1 MHLDLR
7 NDDFPHGL
15 AVEASA
21 GTGKTYSVAAIVTI
35 EIAEREDLRIGKI
48 LITTFTRNAAA
59 ELRDRVRKRL
69 VETAATLRQK
79 ADPGDDKVVA
89 RLLKGPDDE
98 RLDDDE
104 IAHRVRRLERA
115 IVEFDTATITTIHG
129 VCSRVL
135 RMAGMEAASISDTDE
150 TERIVAEAVNDLVV
164 SQSSTVHRWR
174 ETAIRPIVE
183 ALRQDPHVVPT
194 IDPSLSNNDRR
205 LLVALQQELAH
216 CVRRI
221 QRAMTAAPSY
231 NDLLRIACDLVK
243 SESRADL
250 LATLEDQFRLAIVDE
265 AQDTDRQQWEFFER
279 LFPREDGKDGK
290 NGRRLISVGDPKQ
303 AIYGFRGADVRAY
316 VEHVQADGTTHRSLA
331 VNFRSDQPVLDSL
344 NDAFHDKTFG
354 AGITYQ
360 RVDAEERHAVAR
372 IQGMPGSVEFIDL
385 GIAGNQGALAK
396 PVLGKVIELLDDAR
410 LADKASPAG
419 SGRPLDPKD
428 ICILVRSGGV
438 GQLVQQALGRAGI
451 PAVTAGTA
459 SVMASSM
466 AFDIRSLLE
475 AMERPSDLGRVRR
488 AAATVFFGHSLADVG
503 ALSDETSR
511 EIQDVQDK
519 LLEFSAILS
528 KKGVAALGATIEADE
543 AVMTRI
549 AQGRHG
555 ERNVT
560 DFLHVI
566 EVLDSAGP
574 GKGCS
579 AERALAIFSRLA
591 TMDQK
596 HDLVAR
602 RVESDADAV
611 KIYTIH
617 AAKGLEFPCVIVA
630 DLWKE
635 SDGRREKRPAV
646 FYDDDGVRKL
656 DLSFALGKE
665 WAHARRREREAQ
677 IEESKR
683 LIYVAATRA
692 RHYLGVLVGRG
703 KPSKKEPA
711 QPSILEETLT
721 LPDRMTRPHGRMAL
735 RRNLAKDT
743 TDGGPLTLATPP
755 KVERTFRRVSFTGI
769 TAARGHARDR
779 AFDPE
784 GGGYDEADMAGGIS
798 LPALPEAAAVGRGVI
813 DLPAGLAVGRVIHEI
828 FEHVD
833 PTVKPLD
840 DEVRRVVEAR
850 ATTGRL
856 KERHADLIKVVTD
869 TLATPLGGPFGQ
881 LSLGAI
887 PPEDRLSEVTFEM
900 GLASLVEGVQ
910 ANAIGRL
917 LQDTLAKTDSLH
929 DYATLLARP
938 AFDVPVGGLLTGS
951 IDALLRLPES
961 TPDRPRLLIADY
973 KSNKL
978 HKNDMPDPLRA
989 YAPDRLVPAMAEH
1002 HYPLQALLYGTAVY
1016 RMLRWRLPDV
1026 DPDECI
1032 VGVAYAFIRGM
1043 TGPSTPIDEQ
1053 GHRYG
1058 VFAWQAPPGLW
1069 KNLSDLLVTPQPA
1082 GAGR

>member
-1 MHLDLR
+1 MPLTPLDLR

-15 AVEASA
+15 VVEASA

-35 EIAEREDLRIGKI
+35 ELAERDDLRIGNI

-59 ELRDRVRKRL
+59 ELRDRVRRRL
-69 VETAATLRQK
+69 AETADALRRR
-79 ADPGDDKVVA
+79 ADPGNDTVVA
-89 RLLKGPDDE
+89 RLQVGSDA
-98 RLDDDE
+98 E
-104 IAHRVRRLERA
+104 IAARIRRLERA

-135 RMAGMEAASISDTDE
+135 RMAGMEAGSISDTDE
-150 TERIVAEAVNDLVV
+150 TERIVTEAVNDLVV
-164 SQSSTVHRWR
+164 SQSTTVHRWQ
-174 ETAIRPIVE
+174 ETAIRPVIE

-194 IDPSLSNNDRR
+194 IDPNLPDTDRH
-205 LLVALQQELAH
+205 LLEALQPELTR
-216 CVRRI
+216 CLTRI

-231 NDLLRIACDLVK
+231 NDLLRIACGLVR

-250 LATLEDQFRLAIVDE
+250 VATLKDQFRLAIVDE

-279 LFPREDGKDGK
+279 LFPREDGQA
-290 NGRRLISVGDPKQ
+290 GRRLISVGDPKQ

-316 VEHVQADGTTHRSLA
+316 VKHVQQDGTRQRSLA
-331 VNFRSDQPVLDSL
+331 VNFRSDKPVLDIL
-344 NDAFHDKTFG
+344 NDAFRDRTFG

-360 RVDAEERHAVAR
+360 HVAAEERHATAR
-372 IQGMPGSVEFIDL
+372 ILGMSGSVEFIDL

-410 LADKASPAG
+410 LAETPDPAAPD
-419 SGRPLDPKD
+419 RALTPKD
-428 ICILVRSGGV
+428 ICVLVRFGSV

-488 AAATVFFGHSLADVG
+488 AAATVFFGHSLAEVG
-503 ALSDETSR
+503 ALCDETSE
-511 EIQDVQDK
+511 EIQGVQDK

-528 KKGVAALGATIEADE
+528 KKGIAALGSTIEADG

-549 AQGRHG
+549 AQGRRHG

-566 EVLDSAGP
+566 EVMDSAGP

-596 HDLVAR
+596 HELVAR

-611 KIYTIH
+611 RIYTIH

-635 SDGRREKRPAV
+635 PNGHGDKKPAV

-656 DLSFALGKE
+656 DLSFALEKE
-665 WAHARRREREAQ
+665 WAHAKLRKKAGD
-677 IEESKR
+677 IEESQR
-683 LIYVAATRA
+683 LLYVAATRA
-692 RHYLGVLVGRG
+692 QHYLAVLVGRG

-711 QPSILEETLT
+711 QPSLLEETMVFPERMARPT
-721 LPDRMTRPHGRMAL
+721 GRMTL
-735 RRNLAKDT
+735 SRNLVRDA
-743 TDGGPLTLATPP
+743 TDGGPLTIAPAP
-755 KVERTFRRVSFTGI
+755 QVERTFRRVSFTGI
-769 TAARGHARDR
+769 TAARDR

-784 GGGYDEADMAGGIS
+784 GGGYDEAEAAGGVS
-798 LPALPEAAAVGRGVI
+798 LPALPEAAAPSRGVI
-813 DLPAGLAVGRVIHEI
+813 DLPAGVAVGRAIHEI

-833 PTVKPLD
+833 PTKRPLD

-856 KERHADLIKVVTD
+856 KDRHDDLTTVVTD

-887 PPEDRLSEVTFEM
+887 PPQDRLAELTFEM

-917 LQDTLAKTDSLH
+917 LQAELPESDVLH
-929 DYATLLARP
+929 AYATLLARP

-1016 RMLRWRLPDV
+1016 RMLRWRRPDV

-1032 VGVAYAFIRGM
+1032 AGVAYAFIRGM
-1043 TGPSTPIDEQ
+1043 KGTATPVDEQ
-1053 GHRYG
+1053 GYRYG

-1069 KNLSDLLVTPQPA
+1069 KKLSDLLVTPRLA
-1082 GAGR
+1082 GGVR